1 MEDTALNLEL
11 KCTEVRENILT
22 EIGELGVGHLGGSLS
37 MVELLVTLYYKHMN
51 VDPKNPQKV
60 GRDRLIVSK
69 GHSGPAVYAVLAEKG
84 YFPKEWLLTLNKPGT
99 NLPSHCD
106 MNRTPGID
114 MTTGSLGQG
123 FSCAVG
129 IALASNLKKDGANIY
144 TIIGDGES
152 QEGQIWEAAMFA
164 SHHKLDNLIAFTDYN
179 KLQLDDSIDNICSI
193 EPLADKWKAFG
204 WNVQEINGHDF
215 NEILDAL
222 DQARATKGKP
232 SVILAHTVKGKGVP
246 FMENVVV
253 WHGKTPSKEDY
264 EKIPK
269 SKIELLKKC
278 SNPNYKFNYNPNL
291 TLEEQNVSKRARAII
306 AILFRDYW
314 ATDIQRNKI
323 VKMQKNEFSRLE
335 MEKEKKYDVNNIFNN
350 AKKNKENTTSDNEG
364 IIIYK
369 KSFFQRLKEK
379 IKYIIKNKRK
389 EK

>member
-1 MEDTALNLEL
+1 MNLEL

-69 GHSGPAVYAVLAEKG
+69 GHSGPAVYSVLAEKG

-129 IALASNLKKDGANIY
+129 ISLASKLKKDGANIY

-204 WNVQEINGHDF
+204 WDVTEVFEGNNCDEIDKA
-215 NEILDAL
+215 ILEAKKS
-222 DQARATKGKP
+222 QKP
-232 SVILAHTVKGKGVP
+232 VMIILHTVKGCGVD
-246 FMENVVV
+246 FAEKAGISNHSMTV
-253 WHGKTPSKEDY
+253 SKEMF
-264 EKIPK
+264 EKGMK
-269 SKIELLKKC
+269 ELKIE
-278 SNPNYKFNYNPNL
+278 
-291 TLEEQNVSKRARAII
+291 ESK
-306 AILFRDYW
+306 
-314 ATDIQRNKI
+314 
-323 VKMQKNEFSRLE
+323 
-335 MEKEKKYDVNNIFNN
+335 
-350 AKKNKENTTSDNEG
+350 
-364 IIIYK
+364 
-369 KSFFQRLKEK
+369 LKESGG
-379 IKYIIKNKRK
+379 
-389 EK
+389 EF

>member
-1 MEDTALNLEL
+1 MNLEL

-129 IALASNLKKDGANIY
+129 ISLASKLKKDGANIY

-204 WNVQEINGHDF
+204 WDVMEVFEGNNCDEIDKA
-215 NEILDAL
+215 ILEAKKS
-222 DQARATKGKP
+222 QKP
-232 SVILAHTVKGKGVP
+232 VMIILHTVKGCGVD
-246 FMENVVV
+246 FAEKAGISNHSMTV
-253 WHGKTPSKEDY
+253 SKEMF
-264 EKIPK
+264 EKGMK
-269 SKIELLKKC
+269 ELKIE
-278 SNPNYKFNYNPNL
+278 
-291 TLEEQNVSKRARAII
+291 ESK
-306 AILFRDYW
+306 
-314 ATDIQRNKI
+314 
-323 VKMQKNEFSRLE
+323 
-335 MEKEKKYDVNNIFNN
+335 
-350 AKKNKENTTSDNEG
+350 
-364 IIIYK
+364 
-369 KSFFQRLKEK
+369 LKESGG
-379 IKYIIKNKRK
+379 
-389 EK
+389 EF

>member
-1 MEDTALNLEL
+1 MNLEL

-37 MVELLVTLYYKHMN
+37 MVELLVTLYYKQMN

-129 IALASNLKKDGANIY
+129 IALASKLKKDGANIY

-204 WNVQEINGHDF
+204 WDVTEVFEGNNCDEIDKA
-215 NEILDAL
+215 ILEAKKSQKPVMIIL
-222 DQARATKGKP
+222 HTTKGCGVDFAEKAGI
-232 SVILAHTVKGKGVP
+232 SNHSMTV
-246 FMENVVV
+246 
-253 WHGKTPSKEDY
+253 SKEMF
-264 EKIPK
+264 EKGMKELKIK
-269 SKIELLKKC
+269 ESK
-278 SNPNYKFNYNPNL
+278 
-291 TLEEQNVSKRARAII
+291 
-306 AILFRDYW
+306 
-314 ATDIQRNKI
+314 
-323 VKMQKNEFSRLE
+323 
-335 MEKEKKYDVNNIFNN
+335 
-350 AKKNKENTTSDNEG
+350 
-364 IIIYK
+364 
-369 KSFFQRLKEK
+369 LKES
-379 IKYIIKNKRK
+379 RG
-389 EK
+389 EF